1 MHPELFKIGPF
12 TVYSYGLMLG
22 VGFILSS
29 MVLGGRLR
37 KLGMDPGVGNTITLL
52 AIVFGVVGSK
62 LLYVIEN
69 FGAFLVNPKI
79 LFSPGGLTWYGGFF
93 LATFAVWYFSR
104 RKKIRF
110 ADICDAAAPALLLG
124 YGVARIGCHLAGD
137 GDYGM
142 PTDLPWAAVY
152 SNGTYPP
159 SIAFSAFPE
168 IVAKYGVNG
177 VVPDTI
183 PVHPTPVYE
192 FLLGLAGFLLVLN
205 LAKKTRPAG
214 WLFFAYLVYSGASRF
229 AVEFLRLNPRFLF
242 GLSEAQ
248 LISALLIAAG
258 IVGMFKLSQ
267 KGEPALRAR
276 QAAGRVVGK
285 R

>member
-22 VGFILSS
+22 IGFIIASG
-29 MVLGGRLR
+29 VLGRELR
-37 KLGMDPGVGNTITLL
+37 RRGMDAGLGNSITLL
-52 AIVFGVVGSK
+52 AIVFGVAGSK

-69 FGAFLVNPKI
+69 WALFLRSPGI
-79 LFSPGGLTWYGGFF
+79 LWSPGGLTFYGGFF
-93 LATFAVWYFSR
+93 LATLAIWLYARKRKLSFAP
-104 RKKIRF
+104 
-110 ADICDAAAPALLLG
+110 ICDAAAPALLLG

-142 PTDLPWAAVY
+142 PTDLPWGAVY

-159 SIAFSAFPE
+159 SIAFSGFPE
-168 IVAKYGVNG
+168 VVRQYGVDG

-183 PVHPTPVYE
+183 ALHPTPIYE
-192 FLLGLAGFLLVLN
+192 FLLGLTGFFLLMRMV
-205 LAKKTRPAG
+205 KSPRPAG
-214 WLFFAYLVYSGASRF
+214 MIFMFYLIWSGASRF
-229 AVEFLRLNPRFLF
+229 FVEFLRLNPRVLF

-248 LISALLIAAG
+248 LIAALMVTAGIIGYAKLSGSAAG
-258 IVGMFKLSQ
+258 
-267 KGEPALRAR
+267 PDA
-276 QAAGRVVGK
+276 GK

>member
-22 VGFILSS
+22 VGFIISS
-29 MVLGGRLR
+29 MVLGRELR
-37 KLGMDPGVGNTITLL
+37 RRGMDPALGNTITLM

-62 LLYVIEN
+62 LLYVIESWDH
-69 FGAFLVNPKI
+69 FVRSPGI

-93 LATFAVWYFSR
+93 LATLAIWLYARKRKISFAS
-104 RKKIRF
+104 
-110 ADICDAAAPALLLG
+110 ICDSASPALLLG
-124 YGVARIGCHLAGD
+124 YGIARIGCHLAGD

-152 SNGTYPP
+152 SKGTYPP
-159 SIAFSAFPE
+159 SIAFSNFPD
-168 IVAKYGVNG
+168 IVRQYGVNG

-183 PVHPTPVYE
+183 PVHPTPIYE
-192 FLLGLAGFLLVLN
+192 FLLGLAGYLIFLR

-214 WLFFAYLVYSGASRF
+214 ALFMIYLVYAGTARF
-229 AVEFLRLNPRFLF
+229 LVEFLRLNPRLLF

-248 LISALLIAAG
+248 LISAVMIVAG
-258 IVGMFKLSQ
+258 IIGYAKLSHPVA
-267 KGEPALRAR
+267 GPAPR
-276 QAAGRVVGK
+276 G
-285 R
+285 